1 MSGNGHGAG
10 ITRRWFAWLL
20 AAATGSLLPTRGSKG
35 MTGMSPTSA
44 VENVGTGSY
53 KNPTIGIALGAGG
66 AKGIAHIAMLE
77 ALDEI
82 GLRPSC
88 IAGSSI
94 GALMGMLYAAGRSA
108 AEVKDLV
115 AHLAITRKD
124 TVRSVHSDK
133 KIGKWMRMIDPDF
146 HHGGLL
152 EGASILE
159 GLCRDRDCGTF
170 EELVTPLKVFATD
183 FWARRS
189 VVFETG
195 PMQPAVQASMALPGV
210 FNPVEIDGRV
220 YIDGGT
226 INPVPYDVLSG
237 CCDLVVAI
245 DVNGGCESEGSSAP
259 GYFDVVFGSIQ
270 ILQQAIVQRQLEHHQ
285 PDIYLSLDLGD
296 FRTLEFHKADE
307 IYRHVQPAKEE
318 LKRRLTEELES
329 RAKDS

>member
-1 MSGNGHGAG
+1 MCVG
-10 ITRRWFAWLL
+10 WL
-20 AAATGSLLPTRGSKG
+20 AAATAALPFGAGRTIVAE
-35 MTGMSPTSA
+35 PTEEPK
-44 VENVGTGSY
+44 ENGTGTRSGTQP
-53 KNPTIGIALGAGG
+53 KIGIALGAGG

-77 ALDEI
+77 ALDEL
-82 GLRPSC
+82 GLRPAC

-115 AHLAITRKD
+115 ARLAITRQD
-124 TVRSVHSDK
+124 TVHSVYSDK
-133 KIGKWMRMIDPDF
+133 KIRKWMRMIDADF

-152 EGASILE
+152 EGASILQ
-159 GLCRDRDCGTF
+159 GLCRDQDCGSF
-170 EELVTPLKVFATD
+170 EELAIPLKVVATD

-189 VVFETG
+189 VVLETG
-195 PMQPAVQASMALPGV
+195 PLQPAVQASMALPGV

-226 INPVPYDVLSG
+226 MNPVPYDVLSG

-245 DVNGGCESEGSSAP
+245 DVNGGCETEGSSVP

-270 ILQQAIVQRQLEHHQ
+270 ILQQAIVERQLEHHQ
-285 PDIYLSLDLGD
+285 PDIYLSLDLAE

-307 IYRHVQPAKEE
+307 IFRHVQPAKEE
-318 LKRRLTEELES
+318 LKRRLTEALES
-329 RAKDS
+329 QPPGES

>member
-1 MSGNGHGAG
+1 MCVG
-10 ITRRWFAWLL
+10 WL
-20 AAATGSLLPTRGSKG
+20 AAATAALPFGAGRT
-35 MTGMSPTSA
+35 TVAEPT
-44 VENVGTGSY
+44 EEPKKNGTGTRSDTQ
-53 KNPTIGIALGAGG
+53 PTIGIALGAGG

-77 ALDEI
+77 ALDEL
-82 GLRPSC
+82 GLRPAC

-115 AHLAITRKD
+115 ARLAITRQD
-124 TVRSVHSDK
+124 TVHSVHSDK
-133 KIGKWMRMIDPDF
+133 KIGKWMRMIDADF

-159 GLCRDRDCGTF
+159 GLCRDRDCGSF
-170 EELVTPLKVFATD
+170 EELVTPLKVVATD

-189 VVFETG
+189 VVLETG
-195 PMQPAVQASMALPGV
+195 PLQPAVQASMALPGV

-220 YIDGGT
+220 CIDGGT
-226 INPVPYDVLSG
+226 MNPVPYDILSG
-237 CCDLVVAI
+237 YCDLVVAI
-245 DVNGGCESEGSSAP
+245 DVNGGCEAEGSSAP

-270 ILQQAIVQRQLEHHQ
+270 ILQQAIVERQLEHHQ
-285 PDIYLSLDLGD
+285 PDIYMSLDLAE

-318 LKRRLTEELES
+318 LKRRLTGILGPE
-329 RAKDS
+329 R